1 MRDFLAIPQIQKE
14 ILTLFFSRSILSIA
28 RNKATVK
35 WLLKGGISI
44 AETKTIQELEQEAQR
59 EYQRQWRRKNPDKVR
74 EMNRRYWEKKAR
86 EKAKEGV
93 KR

>member
-1 MRDFLAIPQIQKE
+1 MP
-14 ILTLFFSRSILSIA
+14 LSSGYY
-28 RNKATVK
+28 
-35 WLLKGGISI
+35 KGGISI
-44 AETKTIQELEQEAQR
+44 AETKTIQELAREAQR

-74 EMNRRYWEKKAR
+74 EMNRRYWEKKAW